1 MSRNLDVS
9 NIIFQDPEIEE
20 RKGKGKCELNKHIRK
35 GVKEDGAIQ
44 RVRRKKVLKRGKIW
58 ANGKKRKKKEKL
70 TKNIEYLYDREIIVS
85 TQRYS
90 DEAV

>member
-44 RVRRKKVLKRGKIW
+44 RVRRKKVLKRGKFGQM
-58 ANGKKRKKKEKL
+58 GKKEKRKK
-70 TKNIEYLYDREIIVS
+70 N
-85 TQRYS
+85 
-90 DEAV
+90 